1 MLKLKF
7 TNVYAV
13 YNVQFLMSWL
23 VLYLKAFQQFDTDG
37 SGVVEVSTIL
47 SALKCM
53 NGPNMMGELGK
64 SIRMLQACSLT
75 PGNVFY
81 VYLHLSQIYMTR
93 LKGSRAQSDCN
104 SC

>member
-1 MLKLKF
+1 
-7 TNVYAV
+7 
-13 YNVQFLMSWL
+13 MSWL

-75 PGNVFY
+75 PGNMLY
-81 VYLHLSQIYMTR
+81 VYLPSKPNLHVQV
-93 LKGSRAQSDCN
+93 KGK
-104 SC
+104 